1 MNIVL
6 LIFFFVVL
14 YFFELGYIW
23 IARRKKIEDNPEAR
37 SSHTTITVRGGGI
50 IFYVAML
57 AYFIYAGFPF
67 PYFFIGLTILSLI
80 SFVDDIHSLSPKTR
94 LVCQMLAMALM
105 AMQVST
111 SSVGITLLILIM
123 STGVVNVV
131 NFMDGINGML
141 CGVSLVSLGSLLY
154 INYDI
159 IEFVD
164 PALIWVILI
173 ADIAFCCFNF
183 KKKADCFAGDVGSM
197 SMGYILFFLVI
208 KLIWKSNNIGWVMLL
223 LPFLVDGFLTIGHR
237 IILRENILLPHR
249 KHAYEIMANELRI
262 PHIAVS
268 LIYMSIQAVCILLFI
283 WKPTLVTASIEATIL
298 IVAYVAFKGKY
309 YPLHVASRIN
319 SKEIAFQES
328 KTVMI
333 IGPHN
338 KIQRY
343 KETIHLQTDQ
353 RNETI
358 DIDSWDEGLIIKYK
372 PECIYL
378 LDYSYLLDH
387 EISDLIEVCKK
398 NHVSH
403 LILETNIQ

>member
-1 MNIVL
+1 MN
-6 LIFFFVVL
+6 LIIYLALFTFLFFI
-14 YFFELGYIW
+14 EKGYIW
-23 IARRKKIEDNPEAR
+23 IARKYNVEDNPGAR
-37 SSHTTITVRGGGI
+37 SSHNVITVRGGGI

-57 AYFIYAGFPF
+57 AYFVYAGFSY
-67 PYFFIGLTILSLI
+67 PYFFLGLTILSFI
-80 SFVDDIHSLSPKTR
+80 SFVDDLHSLSPKTR

-105 AMQVST
+105 ALQVST
-111 SSVGITLLILIM
+111 SSIGIMLLILIM
-123 STGVVNVV
+123 STGVVNVI

-141 CGVSLVSLGSLLY
+141 CGVSLVSLGTLLY
-154 INYDI
+154 IDYEI
-159 IEFVD
+159 ICFID
-164 PALIWVILI
+164 PEMIWAIFI
-173 ADIAFCCFNF
+173 ADVAFCCFNF
-183 KKKADCFAGDVGSM
+183 KERAECFAGDVGSM
-197 SMGYILFFLVI
+197 SMGYILFYLVI

-283 WKPTLVTASIEATIL
+283 WKPTLVTASIEASTL